1 MPNSLEIGAPAGAI
15 FLSYASQDSEAAKRI
30 CEALRAAGVE
40 VWFDQSELRGGDAWD
55 QRIRKQIKTC
65 ALFVPVISANT
76 QVRLEGYFRLE
87 WKLAEDRSRLI
98 AKGKA
103 FIVPVTVDGTGD
115 YGAQV
120 PDAFLAVQWTKL
132 PGGETPHGFC
142 ERMKKLL
149 GGSQP
154 LATAGPSLPR
164 PVKASRTWIFPTVA
178 GVIACL
184 ALVIWRPWGN
194 GGMVTPIESQG
205 SDPKQTVVQSEARQL
220 VQRAGAVWDNGNE
233 PSDDKMMAAGEL
245 YARALN
251 LDPTDAEVWAAAARL
266 DAWMVFLNYDRSEVR
281 RQRAET
287 EAARAVSLAPNLFA
301 ARRAQACVFGL
312 MFHTPEMLFEA
323 EKTFRSLAL
332 ERPSDRSLAEE
343 QGIVLRDEGHFDE
356 AGVIFQKAGLI
367 QETGWNYFVANR
379 FAEANRIAD
388 LLLAR
393 GHSRGA
399 LLLKAHVEYLGLED
413 IKAAYSATS
422 QFTPVELQLEDEAG
436 TAQHY

>member
-1 MPNSLEIGAPAGAI
+1 
-15 FLSYASQDSEAAKRI
+15 
-30 CEALRAAGVE
+30 
-40 VWFDQSELRGGDAWD
+40 
-55 QRIRKQIKTC
+55 
-65 ALFVPVISANT
+65 
-76 QVRLEGYFRLE
+76 
-87 WKLAEDRSRLI
+87 
-98 AKGKA
+98 
-103 FIVPVTVDGTGD
+103 
-115 YGAQV
+115 
-120 PDAFLAVQWTKL
+120 
-132 PGGETPHGFC
+132 
-142 ERMKKLL
+142 
-149 GGSQP
+149 
-154 LATAGPSLPR
+154 
-164 PVKASRTWIFPTVA
+164 
-178 GVIACL
+178 
-184 ALVIWRPWGN
+184 
-194 GGMVTPIESQG
+194 MVTPIESQG